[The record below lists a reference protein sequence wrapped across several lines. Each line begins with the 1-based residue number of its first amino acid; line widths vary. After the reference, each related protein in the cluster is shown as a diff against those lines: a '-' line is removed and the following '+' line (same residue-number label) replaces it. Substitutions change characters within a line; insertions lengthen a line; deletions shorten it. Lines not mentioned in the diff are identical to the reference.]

1 MAESKSHRL
10 RAFFGSPVALMRVS
24 SILFF
29 LTMFGHAAAYP
40 WTSTTRDLRET
51 MLVESMK
58 DTPYVFFSHTP
69 YRFFGEHTTYWGL
82 YFGWGILVPVLL
94 LTLAVLVWILSD
106 LAHLDSRNVGAIC
119 GVLSAAS
126 LAGAY
131 ISFRFFFTPPVLTY
145 SAICILLMTAAV
157 QLLRRRDHMERTS

>member
-51 MLVESMK
+51 MLVE
-58 DTPYVFFSHTP
+58 
-69 YRFFGEHTTYWGL
+69 
-82 YFGWGILVPVLL
+82 
-94 LTLAVLVWILSD
+94 
-106 LAHLDSRNVGAIC
+106 
-119 GVLSAAS
+119 
-126 LAGAY
+126 
-131 ISFRFFFTPPVLTY
+131 
-145 SAICILLMTAAV
+145 
-157 QLLRRRDHMERTS
+157 